1 MKISE
6 LQERAHKNAYNK
18 GFWDKP
24 NDIIFR
30 MREKGFSEDDMHCVT
45 NAFRCQR
52 LMLMV
57 SELGEAV
64 EALRHGNYDGYQE
77 ELADTVIRILDECGG
92 SNIDLESG
100 IICKMVLNES
110 RPPKHGKEF

>member
-6 LQERAHKNAYNK
+6 LQERAHKNAADK
-18 GFWDKP
+18 GFWDMERG
-24 NDIIFR
+24 IIKKMYGNFQTEEI
-30 MREKGFSEDDMHCVT
+30 MAVH

-100 IICKMVLNES
+100 IVCKMVLNES